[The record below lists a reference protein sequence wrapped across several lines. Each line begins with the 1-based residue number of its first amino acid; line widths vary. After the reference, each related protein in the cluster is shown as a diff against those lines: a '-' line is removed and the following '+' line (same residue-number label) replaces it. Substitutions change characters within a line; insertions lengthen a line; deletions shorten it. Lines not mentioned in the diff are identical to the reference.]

1 MALLTLLVIGL
12 FCLLFRSTRMIG
24 VIGLTLIVLVYP
36 VVFLTLLLVCSV
48 VAFLKLRRKLN
59 VINQS
64 KLPGSS

>member
-36 VVFLTLLLVCSV
+36 FLFVTLLLVLIV
-48 VAFLKLRRKLN
+48 VSFFKLRRKLN
-59 VINQS
+59 AYRPPE
-64 KLPGSS
+64 LP